1 MKSAAWVNLTV
12 LVLVNILWA
21 GQYPAYE
28 MASNQMDVATLN
40 FWVLLF
46 ALLSLL
52 PFYLASKQRKGFGSL
67 LQSGK
72 SVRDFLLLGLLGIIP
87 PSVLLA
93 WGIAHSSAANAAILS
108 LTIPVLMTG
117 LGVIML
123 GERLTLIRAGS
134 LLLGIIGIL
143 LVSTNDLAHASFD
156 RKLLL
161 GNAVIF
167 LGGAG
172 SAFYNTYSKEALTRY
187 SELEVLIYS
196 FSVAIVAC
204 AAISAWGEP
213 KPFYQMA
220 GYPVSTWVAVLFLG
234 AIAWG
239 LAMVLWMWVLNRL
252 EVGQVSASIYLLP
265 IFGLVLSVL
274 TLHERITPKQI
285 LGGLLTF
292 SGTAILMFVENRSH
306 ASEVAA

>member
-1 MKSAAWVNLTV
+1 MKSAAWLNLGL
-12 LVLVNILWA
+12 LVLVNVLWA

-28 MASNQMDVATLN
+28 IAGSHMGVAALN

-52 PFYLASKQRKGFGSL
+52 PFQRRATQRRSL
-67 LQSGK
+67 LAGLRRFS
-72 SVRDFLLLGLLGIIP
+72 SLRDFSLLGLLGILP
-87 PSVLLA
+87 PSLLLA
-93 WGIAHSSAANAAILS
+93 WGITHSSAANAAILS

-123 GERLTLIRAGS
+123 GEKLTLIRVGS
-134 LLLGIIGIL
+134 LLLGIAGIL
-143 LVSTNDLAHASFD
+143 MVSTNDLAHASFD

-172 SAFYNTYSKEALTRY
+172 SAFYNTYSKEVLTRW
-187 SELEVLIYS
+187 SEIEVLIYS
-196 FSVAIVAC
+196 YAIALVAC
-204 AAISAWGEP
+204 AVISAWAEP
-213 KPFYQMA
+213 VPFYRLA
-220 GYPVSTWVAVLFLG
+220 GYSSSTWLAILFLG
-234 AIAWG
+234 AIVWG

-274 TLHERITPKQI
+274 TLHEHITAMQV
-285 LGGLLTF
+285 LGGLITF
-292 SGTAILMFVENRSH
+292 SGTAILMFVENRG
-306 ASEVAA
+306 VAAREAA